1 MRPPFFRFSNA
12 VAWAA
17 YWLAIIAGS
26 VLVIAFLVA
35 MLIADANAD
44 RYWYRTRLPSPH
56 VSVIYLDEIEG
67 GADYLGRFYDYGY
80 GFGVITI
87 RKGLPQHI
95 EQCVLKHE
103 QHHATGYDH
112 VSARMPF
119 IDCSDGNFI
128 SAETLRREG
137 IL

>member
-1 MRPPFFRFSNA
+1 M
-12 VAWAA
+12 
-17 YWLAIIAGS
+17 
-26 VLVIAFLVA
+26 LVA

-44 RYWYRTRLPSPH
+44 QYWFRTRLPSPH

-80 GFGVITI
+80 GYGVITI
-87 RKGLPQHI
+87 RKGLPEYV

-103 QHHATGYDH
+103 QHHAAGYDH

-128 SAETLRREG
+128 SAGTLQQLG
-137 IL
+137 LK